1 MKKITTILTALFLLF
16 SFSALKAGMGIGVTG
31 AIHSI
36 EADGTE
42 TARDSAEK
50 NTGSHSEDVAV
61 PEIFVEALLDNGFAI
76 GMSYVPVRDMG
87 SKSRTDT
94 NGGGDTGTYTAAA
107 ELDDVMQAYVDVPLF
122 SVMNFPFH
130 AKLGIQHVNLKT
142 LESLNSGST
151 YPDAN
156 LLGYTIG
163 LGVKGDIGSNM
174 YYKVEATFTDFE
186 TYESE
191 SSASNKVTADIDST
205 AGRLSLGYKF

>member
-1 MKKITTILTALFLLF
+1 
-16 SFSALKAGMGIGVTG
+16 MGITG
-31 AIHSI
+31 AAHFF
-36 EADGTE
+36 DVTGTE
-42 TARDSAEK
+42 TTRTSLQK
-50 NTGSHSEDVAV
+50 NSGSHDELAVV
-61 PEIFVEALLDNGFAI
+61 PELFIEAHTDNGGAI
-76 GMSYVPVRDMG
+76 GLSYIPTREMG

-122 SVMNFPFH
+122 SVMNFPLH